1 MTTFARS
8 TLIGWPKWERGP
20 MSYAAGFHAP
30 TFHLP
35 GKGLGSP
42 DRNPACGANTPG
54 SLARYDRDTC
64 LWKTSQL
71 CLDGGLETFS
81 EAWPRSGM
89 MRSGTAFRLPT
100 LVHLTDGIASGSS
113 RIPTPRAYMGNV
125 TTPAAI
131 EKGVE
136 KAQLEAFVKMRPTP
150 RSCSA
155 MSATFTA
162 DAIAKAPNR
171 FPSLETA
178 VALSP
183 WPTPT
188 ARDWKS
194 GKASDATH
202 DRNSRPL
209 SEVVGGSLNPTWVE
223 WLMGFPLG
231 WTDSKPSE
239 TPSSRKS
246 QS

>member
-1 MTTFARS
+1 MNRARTS
-8 TLIGWPKWERGP
+8 ASPAK
-20 MSYAAGFHAP
+20 AP
-30 TFHLP
+30 ALP
-35 GKGLGSP
+35 QSV
-42 DRNPACGANTPG
+42 PASGANTPG
-54 SLARYDRDTC
+54 SLARYDRNTC
-64 LWKTSQL
+64 SWKTSQL

-81 EAWPRSGM
+81 ETWPRSGM
-89 MRSGTAFRLPT
+89 MRSGIAFRLPT
-100 LVHLTDGIASGSS
+100 LVPLTDGIASGSW
-113 RIPTPRAYMGNV
+113 PTPTAVDNRNRGSWFSPSV
-125 TTPAAI
+125 QRRVAAGKQVSLSQVI
-131 EKGVE
+131 H
-136 KAQLEAFVKMRPTP
+136 RWPTP

-155 MSATFTA
+155 MGATFTA
-162 DAIAKAPNR
+162 DAIREAPLR
-171 FPSLETA
+171 FRNLETA

-209 SEVVGGSLNPTWVE
+209 SEAVGGSLNPTWVE

-231 WTDSKPSE
+231 WTDLKPSE

-246 QS
+246 PS